1 MQISSQI
8 SNNNNYTTAP
18 GFPNLYISRWLN
30 NMNQAQVMKR
40 EWEDWTKMYHKM
52 LKGIETIIDVQ
63 KMIKDIKK
71 LAEEANTVVT
81 KMEEAILWASIN
93 NWMTNATNISG
104 ISEDLRFLVQSDI
117 EKWAFQVQRM
127 LADELDRYKGRDN
140 SYVDKNI
147 QEIQNLY
154 SNKKQQKKDKGKKE
168 EEEVILIKP
177 YKVSESISTKS
188 SSFIN
193 EEINNLLKY
202 MKFIKSPTQTRI
214 FWPSPHY

>member
-1 MQISSQI
+1 
-8 SNNNNYTTAP
+8 
-18 GFPNLYISRWLN
+18 
-30 NMNQAQVMKR
+30 MNQAQVMKR

-81 KMEEAILWASIN
+81 EMEEAILWASIN

-117 EKWAFQVQRM
+117 EEWAFQVQRM
-127 LADELDRYKGRDN
+127 LANELDRYKGRGN

-154 SNKKQQKKDKGKKE
+154 SN
-168 EEEVILIKP
+168 
-177 YKVSESISTKS
+177 
-188 SSFIN
+188 
-193 EEINNLLKY
+193 
-202 MKFIKSPTQTRI
+202 
-214 FWPSPHY
+214 

>member
-1 MQISSQI
+1 MSSQI

-81 KMEEAILWASIN
+81 EMEEAILWASIN

-202 MKFIKSPTQTRI
+202 IKFIKSPTQTRI